1 MRSLLVFRKI
11 LLVLLFFSCIF
22 FQYICSCPAD
32 AQVVK
37 AQEHHSLSA
46 DSASL
51 LDLCT
56 DCGHTHSCCSS
67 KRFEVLE
74 SSGIPISTADDLIS
88 ILLTITSTGPP
99 KRIHFPV
106 EHRDQYV
113 LCDKPKIYLMK
124 MSFLI

>member
-1 MRSLLVFRKI
+1 MRCLLIFRKV
-11 LLVLLFFSCIF
+11 LLVLLFLGCISL
-22 FQYICSCPAD
+22 QHVCSCPAD
-32 AQVVK
+32 AQAVE
-37 AQEHHSLSA
+37 AQEHHSLTA
-46 DSASL
+46 DSAYL

-67 KRFEVLE
+67 KKIEVLE
-74 SSGIPISTADDLIS
+74 SSGIPISTTEDLIS

-99 KRIHFPV
+99 RRIHFPV

-113 LCDKPKIYLMK
+113 LSNKPKLYLMN